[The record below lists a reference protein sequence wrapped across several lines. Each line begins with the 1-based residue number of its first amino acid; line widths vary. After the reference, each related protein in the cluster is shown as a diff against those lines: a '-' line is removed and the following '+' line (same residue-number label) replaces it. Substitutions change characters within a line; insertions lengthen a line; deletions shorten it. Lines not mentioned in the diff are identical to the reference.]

1 MTSVGEENPKVHLQN
16 DHQKMILEELEKGPV
31 KNLPKDLK
39 GGSNMEYLVECR
51 YVMETAEP
59 ANRASYEITDAGRA
73 ALAAS
78 EGGAV

>member
-1 MTSVGEENPKVHLQN
+1 
-16 DHQKMILEELEKGPV
+16 MILQELEKSPV

-39 GGSNMEYLVECR
+39 GGSNMEYLIACR

-59 ANRASYEITDAGRA
+59 ENNRASYEITDAGRA